1 MKTNI
6 RNEKINVVLFSGG
19 RGASNIINFL
29 SKHELYSLS
38 IIVNGYDDGL
48 STGEIRKIYK
58 GILGPS
64 DFRKT
69 IGTVIK
75 HSENYGDSL
84 SNLLEYRISELD
96 KWLING
102 NVQTEYLPQYLKE
115 IIDNLPYK
123 VSNFILENVI
133 FGVNEIIKKGF
144 YPNDFALGNI
154 IVSALFSKTNN
165 FNESIKKFQNGL
177 GLPQIVFNVSDGA
190 DLKLIGVTDKLQILN
205 SEADIVSQSKKNVK
219 KIFLVKDYLTE
230 SNLEKLSNQS
240 SEIVSYLD
248 SISVVPEINNEVST
262 LIANSDIIIYGPG
275 TPNSSLFPTYLT
287 RGLGTLIAENSNA
300 KKIWISNL
308 LKDNDIIDES
318 VESLFKKM
326 IYYFNV
332 GADIAA
338 EDIVNVSIIQKL
350 TKSDESLATGKILN
364 VPNPII
370 QKWDESSGK
379 LHSIK
384 YLEGIINHFAY
395 DSLFENKFQYPS
407 LAYKSLTI
415 LVPVFNEYSFIEKT
429 MDMLVGLDLLDFG
442 IIYNILVVD
451 SASKDGTTKIV
462 KQYVENYGIKHIL
475 LPENLGIGHAI
486 NVGIESVDSDY
497 TIMFPSDL
505 EYGIDA
511 IYSSIELLNNCSED
525 KIFFGSRNIFSY
537 SNNLNFLSKVYDKNI
552 FLRIFSKIGG
562 ILITLFIAI
571 KVGTW
576 ITDPLTSIKAF
587 NTSTLKKLK
596 LESTNF
602 SYHGE
607 IIRKARMKN
616 VPIQEFSVNYSP
628 RSYKNGKKIK
638 IRDGFVIL
646 LSILGLS
653 I

>member
-219 KIFLVKDYLTE
+219 KI
-230 SNLEKLSNQS
+230 
-240 SEIVSYLD
+240 I
-248 SISVVPEINNEVST
+248 
-262 LIANSDIIIYGPG
+262 
-275 TPNSSLFPTYLT
+275 
-287 RGLGTLIAENSNA
+287 
-300 KKIWISNL
+300 
-308 LKDNDIIDES
+308 
-318 VESLFKKM
+318 
-326 IYYFNV
+326 
-332 GADIAA
+332 
-338 EDIVNVSIIQKL
+338 
-350 TKSDESLATGKILN
+350 
-364 VPNPII
+364 
-370 QKWDESSGK
+370 
-379 LHSIK
+379 
-384 YLEGIINHFAY
+384 
-395 DSLFENKFQYPS
+395 
-407 LAYKSLTI
+407 
-415 LVPVFNEYSFIEKT
+415 
-429 MDMLVGLDLLDFG
+429 
-442 IIYNILVVD
+442 
-451 SASKDGTTKIV
+451 
-462 KQYVENYGIKHIL
+462 
-475 LPENLGIGHAI
+475 
-486 NVGIESVDSDY
+486 
-497 TIMFPSDL
+497 
-505 EYGIDA
+505 
-511 IYSSIELLNNCSED
+511 
-525 KIFFGSRNIFSY
+525 
-537 SNNLNFLSKVYDKNI
+537 
-552 FLRIFSKIGG
+552 
-562 ILITLFIAI
+562 
-571 KVGTW
+571 
-576 ITDPLTSIKAF
+576 
-587 NTSTLKKLK
+587 
-596 LESTNF
+596 
-602 SYHGE
+602 
-607 IIRKARMKN
+607 
-616 VPIQEFSVNYSP
+616 
-628 RSYKNGKKIK
+628 
-638 IRDGFVIL
+638 
-646 LSILGLS
+646 
-653 I
+653 